1 LKSENSFIL
10 FKNKNFYFWLVE
22 TCFKFYQKLQED
34 SDNNNSSAIYKFGKK
49 IHTDLIFTTIL
60 KEEKLKSEPMNKI
73 SNLLSWGIYYKNMY
87 CNQKS
92 NFQVNDFI
100 KFLLQDLLLAFK
112 EKIKTIPQ
120 KMNISIWEN
129 FVIFTLFCYEYMTFY
144 NLEKMLKLDASTLTE
159 WNYENIIVPR
169 GIISGLNLEHHSRES
184 LTETTLNTTN
194 TSSNNTARK
203 NLATELWSDYKMYES
218 LFINFDKL
226 IDKSIFDIPEKNLVS
241 KCEKLSNEF
250 IFNKKNKD
258 LFVEQLKIL
267 FYKFSHE
274 NFSYNINLVKVL
286 SNMLS
291 ITISLMQDD
300 VEIKFWLEEYENFLK
315 FLIIA
320 SSNMVNKG
328 ELYNQVQET
337 TIDIVCFGLC
347 FLIDEYFNTKRNTS
361 YISKVNLTL
370 ELYHEII
377 NNVFI
382 LLCVVYKHILEEIVK
397 KKKKINLLGVLGK
410 KNENSLNKM
419 AVFKIFN
426 NIMIDKNGSP
436 LLSKK
441 VLTELE
447 VNSL

>member
-112 EKIKTIPQ
+112 EKIKTIPP

-203 NLATELWSDYKMYES
+203 NLATELWSDYKLYES

-226 IDKSIFDIPEKNLVS
+226 IDKSIFDIPEKNSS
-241 KCEKLSNEF
+241 KS
-250 IFNKKNKD
+250 IIQH
-258 LFVEQLKIL
+258 VI
-267 FYKFSHE
+267 
-274 NFSYNINLVKVL
+274 YN
-286 SNMLS
+286 
-291 ITISLMQDD
+291 
-300 VEIKFWLEEYENFLK
+300 NFLD
-315 FLIIA
+315 A
-320 SSNMVNKG
+320 G
-328 ELYNQVQET
+328 
-337 TIDIVCFGLC
+337 
-347 FLIDEYFNTKRNTS
+347 
-361 YISKVNLTL
+361 
-370 ELYHEII
+370 
-377 NNVFI
+377 
-382 LLCVVYKHILEEIVK
+382 
-397 KKKKINLLGVLGK
+397 
-410 KNENSLNKM
+410 
-419 AVFKIFN
+419 
-426 NIMIDKNGSP
+426 
-436 LLSKK
+436 
-441 VLTELE
+441 
-447 VNSL
+447 